1 MITDDEIRDALE
13 HLAQHAP
20 GPDRV
25 LRQFA
30 VRERARRQRRALTLV
45 GGAVAASVA
54 VGAPL
59 VLLRE
64 RHNAAP
70 GGSPS
75 PYPDPSADPSPSP
88 SIVNDRLPMRYRP
101 TWLPDGMEE
110 ISRTVGSPDPD
121 DTSAQTRAWHNA
133 ASKQNVSLQ
142 LGGPSSVDLTGLRR
156 VAVQGGSGWVQDMA
170 GRPSVAVIWQAAP
183 GLFLQVFVDG
193 IPPRSTALPV
203 QIANSVTA
211 DGASVLE
218 LPVAFGW
225 LPDGYRITERSV
237 DAASN
242 GWQARIAA
250 DDGKPIPQRSGVS
263 VGMGAKDDMLP
274 NGPKPGMTAP
284 PTDVTVRGVTG
295 TFITPNILG
304 VPLPDGRW
312 LRVAGQPSQAD
323 LVRVADALRI
333 GPVPDLSWLGT
344 R

>member
-13 HLAQHAP
+13 HLARHAP

-45 GGAVAASVA
+45 GGTVAASVA

-59 VLLRE
+59 VVLRE
-64 RHNAAP
+64 RHSAAP

-75 PYPDPSADPSPSP
+75 PYPDPSPSP

-101 TWLPDGMEE
+101 TWLPDGMVET
-110 ISRTVGSPDPD
+110 SRTVGSPVAD
-121 DTSAQTRAWHNA
+121 DASAQSRSWHNA
-133 ASKQNVSLQ
+133 ASGQTVT
-142 LGGPSSVDLTGLRR
+142 LGVTGPNSVDATGLRR
-156 VAVQGGSGWVQDMA
+156 VAVHGVSGWVQDMA
-170 GRPSVAVIWQAAP
+170 GRPSVAVIWQVAP
-183 GLFLQVFVDG
+183 DLFLQVFVDG

-203 QIANSVTA
+203 QIANSVTT

-237 DAASN
+237 DAASD

-295 TFITPNILG
+295 TFITPTILG